1 PLLPGI
7 PGQLEVAVSASS
19 SNYRRGPE
27 TALLG
32 AALNYE
38 DHLKCTVVG
47 GDSNFYDYGVTMTAS
62 GRACVPWTGSNS
74 AFNRSCITL
83 SAGKTTR
90 CQVNSTGGT
99 ENCHNS
105 MEDFLCSPL
114 YSPSSDRY
122 ARKVY
127 SAAYQKTFYFNDA
140 LISNPSQSSESAN
153 LNTDGIA
160 SDTPQHYWRLLV
172 DLKSSHCIGFLYLDL
187 SRSINN
193 FSIKVGNEWNSSLK
207 DLAFESWPE
216 CYKLNVAFS
225 SSSYYSKK
233 IKCAS
238 QLCGR
243 YVVLLQGVA
252 AGKLG
257 IRHLRLQAEE

>member
-74 AFNRSCITL
+74 AFNRSCIT
-83 SAGKTTR
+83 
-90 CQVNSTGGT
+90 
-99 ENCHNS
+99 
-105 MEDFLCSPL
+105 PL
-114 YSPSSDRY
+114 RSDRY

-193 FSIKVGNEWNSSLK
+193 FSVKVGNEWNSSLK
-207 DLAFESWPE
+207 ESWPE
-216 CYKLNVAFS
+216 CYKINVAFS
-225 SSSYYSKK
+225 SSYYYRKK
-233 IKCAS
+233 IRCSS

-257 IRHLRLQAEE
+257 IRHLGLQAEE